1 MEILRCEN
9 LTKVYGAGDT
19 CVRALDGVSFS
30 VEAGEFVSIVGPS
43 GSGKSTLLHILGGVD
58 KPTEGKV
65 WIGGTDIHGLS
76 ENRLAVFRRRQ
87 VGLIYQF
94 YNLLPVLNVEENI
107 VLPHLLDGRKLNR
120 ERLDQVVKSMGLEDR
135 KYHLP
140 KQLSG
145 GQQQRVSIG
154 RALYN
159 HPAILLADEPTGNL
173 DRRTGEEIIAIMKRA
188 NREMRQTQILITH
201 DERIALQADRMIW
214 IEDGRILRDE
224 RIRVIGVNAV
234 SKKKEPSF
242 KTKDHKNIVYYV
254 TMQYMK
260 KNRKRTATTF
270 AGIVLMALLMTC
282 VFVGRDTGIGY
293 LEDVASIKKGKY
305 HAAMY
310 GVTRETYE
318 EVSRLS
324 YVMQTAGSVQFGSTA
339 FDGSANK
346 ERPFLNVKGYTAE
359 CYDWMNISLYSGRL
373 PENDTEIVISKSAL
387 DDGAQIK
394 AGDQVEAEFFERSLT
409 GTSQDGGTTYFP
421 FSGLSLKSGQTLD
434 VPENF
439 PFYEENDSFRENHD
453 YTGEKR
459 VFIVTGIIDTPAYES
474 SSAAGYTALTTLTT
488 DQVISF
494 PVFNVSMIFD
504 QKILPPD
511 FYQRLKEQF
520 PKCEVG
526 LNNQVL
532 AFSAN
537 SSDTT
542 MNLVVQYMTV
552 LFTALIMTVSA
563 VLICNVFQMS
573 FQERS
578 RYLGMLCSV
587 GATGQQKR
595 SSIYYEAF
603 YLLLFA
609 LPLGIVLGIGVIWGA
624 MTFFRP
630 MLLEFMNLG
639 YGVEA
644 IPVQVKISLKNLAVS
659 ATMSG
664 LTVLLSAFLPA
675 RKIGRIGPL
684 ESIRGNTKRRSRPHR
699 TSVRAIRLSGAE
711 GLLAWNT
718 MTRSGQ
724 KVRAVSRAAAAFL
737 VLLSVTAFGAA
748 SLHQAMEKRLVSSGL
763 TANQESYDYALYASG
778 EAIASG
784 AYEALKKE
792 IAEDSGV
799 ENVREWY
806 SAMFAGD
813 VAVSV
818 YSDEYWDAVY
828 DIMNA
833 YHHGALSREEFEKE
847 WRQETRPVN
856 MLSVDE
862 KTFQEMAKICGAD
875 TGALSDHSAI
885 VLGEGEFSTDNVG
898 VMGMEPDRYRYYRMD
913 NMTSLKSGDEFSVR
927 FYSD

>member
-1 MEILRCEN
+1 
-9 LTKVYGAGDT
+9 
-19 CVRALDGVSFS
+19 
-30 VEAGEFVSIVGPS
+30 
-43 GSGKSTLLHILGGVD
+43 
-58 KPTEGKV
+58 
-65 WIGGTDIHGLS
+65 
-76 ENRLAVFRRRQ
+76 
-87 VGLIYQF
+87 
-94 YNLLPVLNVEENI
+94 
-107 VLPHLLDGRKLNR
+107 
-120 ERLDQVVKSMGLEDR
+120 
-135 KYHLP
+135 
-140 KQLSG
+140 
-145 GQQQRVSIG
+145 
-154 RALYN
+154 
-159 HPAILLADEPTGNL
+159 
-173 DRRTGEEIIAIMKRA
+173 
-188 NREMRQTQILITH
+188 
-201 DERIALQADRMIW
+201 
-214 IEDGRILRDE
+214 
-224 RIRVIGVNAV
+224 
-234 SKKKEPSF
+234 
-242 KTKDHKNIVYYV
+242 
-254 TMQYMK
+254 MQYMK
-260 KNRKRTATTF
+260 KNRRRTATTF

-282 VFVGRDTGIGY
+282 VFVGRDTGVGY

-318 EVSRLS
+318 EVSKLP
-324 YVMQTAGSVQFGSTA
+324 YVMQTAGSVQFGSTV

-394 AGDQVEAEFFERSLT
+394 SGDQVEAEFFERSLT

-421 FSGLSLKSGQTLD
+421 FSGLSVKSGQTSD

-459 VFIVTGIIDTPAYES
+459 VFTVTGIIETPAYEL
-474 SSAAGYTALTTLTT
+474 SSAAGYTALTTLAT

-494 PVFNVSMIFD
+494 PVFNMSMIFD
-504 QKILPPD
+504 QKILPHD

-520 PKCEVG
+520 PKCEVE

-587 GATGQQKR
+587 GATGRQKR

-609 LPLGIVLGIGVIWGA
+609 LPLGIVLGIAVIWGA

-630 MLLEFMNLG
+630 MILEFMNLG

-644 IPVQVKISLKNLAVS
+644 IPVQVKISLKNLAVVV
-659 ATMSG
+659 AMSS

-684 ESIRGNTKRRSRPHR
+684 ESIRGNTERRSRPHR

-724 KVRAVSRAAAAFL
+724 KVRAVSRAAAVFL
-737 VLLSVTAFGAA
+737 VLLTVTAFGAA

-806 SAMFAGD
+806 LAMFAGD
-813 VAVSV
+813 VVVSV

-828 DIMNA
+828 DIMNS

-847 WRQETRPVN
+847 WRQETRPIN
-856 MLSVDE
+856 ILSVDE
-862 KTFQEMAKICGAD
+862 KTFQEMAEICGAD
-875 TGALSDHSAI
+875 TGALLDNSAI
-885 VLGEGEFSTDNVG
+885 VLGEGEFSTDQIG

-913 NMTSLKSGDEFSVR
+913 NMTNLKSGDEFSVR
-927 FYSD
+927 FYSDQEEQYINRSFSVAACATMRQLGEYLSGAGDYYFWIITGPQAGGDVAAITADAQGVPYMTPELQIRLSEKKTDLLERLSQLTESGDGPFHLAKAGYVQSLESTVVTLADCLLFSFVVLASLICLLNLFNSVRGWIQESAHEYAILWSVGTTEGQMKKMLLWQCCTILLRAILIAMFGAGILIALIGFGMMTIFGNLRLELPLALFALSVLLTGSILALFGIASMKRVSTKTDIMGIKQTDN